1 MITNQIIATCKR
13 YLTNNHTQSIWEQDS
28 QLIIERM
35 QECIELNLA
44 YQEAYR
50 STRDEMIENGSQRA
64 FNFSE
69 VQIFGNM
76 NLFTQRLEYL
86 IRVLRTLMQYATLRE
101 FVLEGKEPIIVK
113 LDRLHSIITSKKYD
127 YLDQRNQQFEADY
140 EDFKARIAELHVPFY
155 SKLYASCLD
164 CLFLL
169 KANLLTVISAYFC
182 KPCDLIAQINLQQRL
197 ETLMI
202 PDLEHKERY
211 KAICRRLKEEL
222 AMTAR
227 LMKSGMA
234 DPPLDRNMPP
244 FAEPFGRPYVNM
256 DPEVLGLLREIECL
270 DKLQCPIPRIAEEF
284 WMKASTLKEN
294 YELLK
299 VCTVAEFCS

>member
-1 MITNQIIATCKR
+1 MTE
-13 YLTNNHTQSIWEQDS
+13 NHTLSIWEQDS

-50 STRDEMIENGSQRA
+50 STREEMLESGAQRA

-86 IRVLRTLMQYATLRE
+86 TRVLQTLMQYATLRE
-101 FVLEGKEPIIVK
+101 FVLEGKEPIIMK
-113 LDRLHSIITSKKYD
+113 LDRLHAIITSKK

-140 EDFKARIAELHVPFY
+140 EDFKARIAELH
-155 SKLYASCLD
+155 
-164 CLFLL
+164 
-169 KANLLTVISAYFC
+169 ANLLTVIGAYFR
-182 KPCDLIAQINLQQRL
+182 KPCDLVAQIKLQQRL
-197 ETLMI
+197 ETLKI

-211 KAICRRLKEEL
+211 KQICKRLKEEL
-222 AMTAR
+222 LMSAR
-227 LMKSGMA
+227 LFKAGMS

-244 FAEPFGRPYVNM
+244 FAG
-256 DPEVLGLLREIECL
+256 
-270 DKLQCPIPRIAEEF
+270 RIAWARSLYQRLEEP
-284 WMKASTLKEN
+284 MNTLGKRAAKILLSEQGQELVALYN
-294 YELLK
+294 ETVGQLVGYEI
-299 VCTVAEFCS
+299 TVYQTWSKMV